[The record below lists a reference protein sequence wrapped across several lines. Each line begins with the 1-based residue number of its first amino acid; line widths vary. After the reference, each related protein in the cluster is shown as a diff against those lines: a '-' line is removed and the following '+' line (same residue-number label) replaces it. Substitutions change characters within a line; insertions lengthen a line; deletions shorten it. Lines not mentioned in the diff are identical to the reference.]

1 MKFTIERKPLLDAI
15 TKAGSVIAARNTIPI
30 LGNVHIWAAVD
41 QVTMTGTDLDI
52 EVSATAPATV
62 ETAGVVTVPAAMLA
76 DIARKLPDGALV
88 SVALADHQVT
98 IKAGRSRFVLPTL
111 PAEDYPAMASA
122 EYAVTIDTT
131 AAAFCRVLDKA
142 RFAISTEETRYY
154 LNGIYLHTHGGNMR
168 GVATDGHRLAQIDS
182 DIPGDI
188 PGVIVPR
195 KAVLEIVKM
204 FTAGD
209 VSVSISEGK
218 VKIAGAAMTLVTKTV
233 DGTFPDYTRVIP
245 SDPLH
250 KLTVDADEMRAAL
263 GRVASVSEERTS
275 GVKLTIGDSAVTI
288 SARSASAQAE
298 DEIGADWDG
307 PDLEIGFN
315 GKYLSEVAGQIDG
328 DMVLRLTSAGD
339 PAIVLDSADDAVLMV
354 VMPMRVS

>member
-1 MKFTIERKPLLDAI
+1 MIFQIERKPLLDAI
-15 TKAGSVIAARNTIPI
+15 TKAASVIPSRNTVPI
-30 LGNVHIWAAVD
+30 HANVHIRAEAG

-52 EVSATAPATV
+52 EVSATVPATV
-62 ETAGVVTVPAAMLA
+62 EAPGAITVPAAMLA

-88 SVALADHQVT
+88 SVALSDYQVT

-111 PAEDYPAMASA
+111 PAEDYPVMASA

-131 AAAFCRVLDKA
+131 AAAFCRILDKA
-142 RFAISTEETRYY
+142 KFAMDDNPARYY
-154 LNGIYLHTHGGNMR
+154 LQGVYLHTHGGNLR
-168 GVATDGHRLAQIDS
+168 GVATQGHLLAQIDS

-188 PGVIVPR
+188 TGVIVPR

-209 VSVSISEGK
+209 VAVSISDGK
-218 VKIAGAAMTLVTKTV
+218 VRIAGAAMTLVTKTV

-245 SDPLH
+245 KDPKH
-250 KLTVDADEMRAAL
+250 KLRVDADEMRAAL

-275 GVKLTIGDSAVTI
+275 GVKLTIDDSAVTI

-328 DMVLRLTSAGD
+328 DMVLRLTGPGD
-339 PAIVLDSADDAVLMV
+339 PAIVLDGADDAVLII

>member
-15 TKAGSVIAARNTIPI
+15 TKAASVIAPRNTVPI
-30 LGNVHIWAAVD
+30 LGNVHISAEAGEI
-41 QVTMTGTDLDI
+41 TMTGTDLDI
-52 EVSATAPATV
+52 EVSATVPATV
-62 ETAGVVTVPAAMLA
+62 EAPGAITVPAAMLA

-88 SVALADHQVT
+88 SVALSDYQAT

-131 AAAFCRVLDKA
+131 AAAFCRILDKA
-142 RFAISTEETRYY
+142 KFAMSAEEARYY
-154 LNGIYLHTHGGNMR
+154 LQGVYLHTHGGTLR
-168 GVATDGHRLAQIDS
+168 GCATDGHRLAQIDS
-182 DIPGDI
+182 DIAGDI

-209 VSVSISEGK
+209 VAVSISEGK
-218 VKIAGAAMTLVTKTV
+218 VKVAGASMTLVTKTV
-233 DGTFPDYTRVIP
+233 DGSFPDYTRVIP
-245 SDPLH
+245 KDLLH
-250 KLTVDADEMRAAL
+250 KLRVDADEMRAAL
-263 GRVASVSEERTS
+263 GRVSSVSEERTS
-275 GVKLTIGDSAVTI
+275 GVKLTVGDSAVTI